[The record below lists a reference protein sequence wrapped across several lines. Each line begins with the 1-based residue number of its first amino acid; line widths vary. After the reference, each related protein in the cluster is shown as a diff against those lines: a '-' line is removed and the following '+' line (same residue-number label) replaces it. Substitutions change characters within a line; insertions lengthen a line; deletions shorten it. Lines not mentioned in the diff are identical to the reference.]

1 LFHDETDLR
10 SCAAGFVRNPAAS
23 GLCRGDPNDMAGS
36 KDPLL
41 FSRMPGFHISNYQ
54 ELDFDR
60 YNFPAGPGKTEA
72 VEGHHYYIDYY
83 ANEGIKLPS
92 GLQIARHMP
101 A

>member
-1 LFHDETDLR
+1 MMKRILGVVLLVLCVIPLHQVF
-10 SCAAGFVRNPAAS
+10 AG
-23 GLCRGDPNDMAGS
+23 GDPNDMAGS